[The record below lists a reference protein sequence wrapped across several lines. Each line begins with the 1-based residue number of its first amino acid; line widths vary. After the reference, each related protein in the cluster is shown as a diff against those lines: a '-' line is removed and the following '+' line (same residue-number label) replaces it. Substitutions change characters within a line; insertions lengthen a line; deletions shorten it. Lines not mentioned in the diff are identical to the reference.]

1 MTSYPPGTVVRIRNS
16 SSSELAG
23 SLWGV
28 SLGLVRE
35 AAEAPAGVPG
45 PAYRVTA
52 FAGGVLTEDAGWAQG
67 SHESVE
73 IVVGAIDLEAAWV
86 FEADEFLRSLR
97 RLRRDLYMAATEV
110 REVTQR
116 CWSCGSLYL
125 LRYRTH
131 RQMPTLAREFECPS
145 CRVSLKEVAA
155 FVQGPEAGHV
165 GGS

>member
-1 MTSYPPGTVVRIRNS
+1 MTAYPPGTVVRIRS
-16 SSSELAG
+16 SASSVLAG

-28 SLGLVRE
+28 SLGVVRE
-35 AAEAPAGVPG
+35 AAEAQAGVPE
-45 PAYRVTA
+45 PAYRVTG
-52 FAGGVLTEDAGWAQG
+52 FVGGVLTEDAAWAQG

-73 IVVGAIDLEAAWV
+73 IVVGAIDLEKAWV

-97 RLRRDLYMAATEV
+97 RLRPDLYLAATV
-110 REVTQR
+110 AREVTQR
-116 CWSCGSLYL
+116 CWSCGTSYL

-131 RQMPTLAREFECPS
+131 RQMPSLAREFECPG

-155 FVQGPEAGHV
+155 FVEGPEAGRI